1 MVRPGRSGVGMIAER
16 RRERV
21 RARDAFSCRC
31 RAYKIDGAA
40 ACFWAGKCLGSPGVA
55 APLKVFLID
64 DHPVVRA
71 GLRLL
76 LEGDAQF
83 GVCGETGDVAG
94 AQRGVAELRPEF
106 VVLDLVL
113 GGRDGTE
120 LIEDLLVLEPGLRVL
135 VYSSQPEQ
143 PWARRALRAGARGY
157 VPKTAG
163 LEEVR
168 RALAMLAKGELCV
181 GAAVQRSLV
190 EDYARLGGRGPL
202 EALSDRELQVFRLLG
217 TGLGSAEVAAELRLG
232 MRTIGTY
239 RERLKNKLGLESA
252 RDLERCAEEFVR
264 TGRLATEERR

>member
-1 MVRPGRSGVGMIAER
+1 
-16 RRERV
+16 
-21 RARDAFSCRC
+21 
-31 RAYKIDGAA
+31 
-40 ACFWAGKCLGSPGVA
+40 
-55 APLKVFLID
+55 VFLID

-71 GLRLL
+71 GLKLL
-76 LEGDAQF
+76 LEGDPQF
-83 GVCGETGDVAG
+83 AVCGEAGDVAA
-94 AQRGVAELRPEF
+94 AQQQMGELRPDLA
-106 VVLDLVL
+106 VLDLVL

-120 LIEDLLVLEPGLRVL
+120 LIEDLLVLEPAVRIL

-157 VPKTAG
+157 VAKTAG

-168 RALAMLAKGELCV
+168 RALEVIAGGEIHV
-181 GAAVQRSLV
+181 SAAVQRSLV
-190 EDYARLGGRGPL
+190 QDYAGGRSGPPSPL
-202 EALSDRELQVFRLLG
+202 EHLSDRELQVFRLLG

-264 TGRLATEERR
+264 TGRFAPEERR

>member
-1 MVRPGRSGVGMIAER
+1 
-16 RRERV
+16 
-21 RARDAFSCRC
+21 
-31 RAYKIDGAA
+31 
-40 ACFWAGKCLGSPGVA
+40 
-55 APLKVFLID
+55 VFLID

-71 GLRLL
+71 GLKLL
-76 LEGDAQF
+76 LEGDPQF
-83 GVCGETGDVAG
+83 EVCGEAGEVAA
-94 AQRGVAELRPEF
+94 AQQQMGELRPDL

-120 LIEDLLVLEPGLRVL
+120 LIEDLLVLEPAARIL

-157 VPKTAG
+157 VAKTAG

-168 RALAMLAKGELCV
+168 LALVAIAGGEIHV
-181 GAAVQRSLV
+181 SAAVQRSLV
-190 EDYARLGGRGPL
+190 QDYAGGRSGPPSLL
-202 EALSDRELQVFRLLG
+202 EHLSDRELQVFRLLG

-239 RERLKNKLGLESA
+239 RERLKNKLGLDSA

-264 TGRLATEERR
+264 TGRFAREEGR